1 MEIKDF
7 SCVFK
12 SCKDVK
18 AGSFTNDK
26 GQEVKYNAS
35 KKVVLGF
42 IENNKEVTLECKTD
56 KDTFEDC
63 VNLTPYQ
70 SVIVDLKVDFGSIYP
85 KFVLTSIAEG

>member
-1 MEIKDF
+1 MEIKNF

-12 SCKDVK
+12 NCRDVK
-18 AGSFTNDK
+18 AGSFMKD

-42 IENNKEVTLECKTD
+42 IENGREVTLECKTD

-63 VNLTPYQ
+63 AGLSPYQ
-70 SVIVDLKVDFGSIYP
+70 NVIVDLKVDFSSMYP
-85 KFVLTSIAEG
+85 KFVLTSIMEG